1 MNDKINDGLLRQILG
16 AEKSVAAPA
25 CSIGTEKP
33 KSWGLVGYP
42 LSMVYSP
49 IQDFKEIYDMDSAL
63 MQGTIFKELDLPF
76 MGMTVSGGG
85 CLRG

>member
-16 AEKSVAAPA
+16 VDAAAPA
-25 CSIGTEKP
+25 CSIGTEKR
-33 KSWGLVGYP
+33 KSWGLSGYP

-49 IQDFKEIYDMDSAL
+49 IQEFKDIYDMESAL

-76 MGMTVSGGG
+76 MGLSVSGGG
-85 CLRG
+85 NCHG